1 MPKINFG
8 YDTDKIKK
16 LIIKIIREIYPWEKY
31 ANLGLQVK
39 PAQQDSDKYYKLFH
53 FCCLVWRD

>member
-16 LIIKIIREIYPWEKY
+16 IIIKMIREIYPWEKY
-31 ANLGLQVK
+31 ANLGLKVK
-39 PAQQDSDKYYKLFH
+39 PAQQDADKYYKLFH
-53 FCCLVWRD
+53 FCCLV